1 MTSVQPLV
9 TIIITCMQ
17 KGVCN
22 NMVTYTPHIC
32 LDLEIGGSTYTLS
45 EGAIVYGLTYI
56 DKGVEK
62 CLTGAVR
69 VINSSQNKV
78 TVKQTC
84 PPESYFEKT
93 VTCQSII
100 IDSSDTYNAILTT
113 VPIASIIAIDHV
125 ENDRHDN
132 GGAEGIPI
140 VDDVSDIDPDD
151 LYANMTVFDRIEE
164 E

>member
-1 MTSVQPLV
+1 MA
-9 TIIITCMQ
+9 I
-17 KGVCN
+17 
-22 NMVTYTPHIC
+22 YTPHIC
-32 LDLEIGGSTYTLS
+32 LDLVIGGITYTLS

-56 DKGVEK
+56 EKGVEK

-78 TVKQTC
+78 MAKQTC

-93 VTCQSII
+93 VDCQSII

-125 ENDRHDN
+125 DNNRHDS
-132 GGAEGIPI
+132 GDVEGIQI
-140 VDDVSDIDPDD
+140 VDDVSEIDPDD
-151 LYANMTVFDRIEE
+151 LYTNMTVFDRIEE